1 MLIDNNRNKERLLR
15 QLQTYSFMVYDTLL
29 YLDAYP
35 DSKDALANYN
45 KYKSLEAKTKAEY
58 ESKFGPITAPM
69 TAGSWEW
76 TNGPWPWQLNKEGK

>member
-1 MLIDNNRNKERLLR
+1 MLIENNRNRERLLR

-35 DSKDALANYN
+35 DSKEALASYN
-45 KYKSLEAKTKAEY
+45 KYKSLESKAKEEY
-58 ESKFGPITAPM
+58 ETKFGPICAPQA
-69 TAGSWEW
+69 AGSWEW